1 MRIISGEL
9 KGRTLVSAKGVDV
22 RPVTDRV
29 KQVIFDV
36 FQTRLNLK
44 NAIVLDAFCG
54 TGSLGFEALS
64 RGAKRVVFVDDSS
77 DSLDVLQKNVAKL
90 CVERKCD
97 IVRGDALEYFE
108 RCKENFHLIFAD
120 PPYAFEQTNKIP
132 FLVSQNNLLKTN
144 CFLVIEHS
152 KHLTDWKSQH
162 SNHKSQI
169 ILTKSFGNTIVT
181 FFQNRQKETEQ

>member
-64 RGAKRVVFVDDSS
+64 RGASRVVFVDDST
-77 DSLDVLQKNVAKL
+77 DSLDVLKKNISKL

-97 IVRGDALEYFE
+97 IVRSDAMNYFA
-108 RCKENFHLIFAD
+108 RCKENFNLIFAD
-120 PPYAFEQTNKIP
+120 PPYAFEQTNEIP
-132 FLVSQNNLLKTN
+132 FLVSQNNLLKVN
-144 CFLVIEHS
+144 GFLVMEHS
-152 KHLTDWKSQH
+152 KQLEDWKTMENGQPTISFQ
-162 SNHKSQI
+162 K
-169 ILTKSFGNTIVT
+169 TFGNTIVS
-181 FFQNRQKETEQ
+181 FFQNKIEENTK